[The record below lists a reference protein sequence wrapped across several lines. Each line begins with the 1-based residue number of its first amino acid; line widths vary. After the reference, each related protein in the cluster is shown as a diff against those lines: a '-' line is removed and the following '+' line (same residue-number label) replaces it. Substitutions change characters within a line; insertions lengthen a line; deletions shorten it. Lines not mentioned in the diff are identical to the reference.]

1 MGAGPVG
8 LATGLLLGRAG
19 HRALVVDR
27 LPRGS
32 PHPKARG
39 VRLRGSELL
48 RVWGMDEPLR
58 AQAMPGESQRFI
70 YGESVCGREI
80 ARTRP
85 IDRSG
90 EVPSS
95 AAPYRVPQDVL
106 EEILASAVAAFAPA
120 VQLRRGAEVVST
132 DQDADG
138 VAARVRDVRDGEM
151 STVRARYL
159 LACDGVGS
167 SVRAGLGLSLGER
180 GTRQY
185 WHSIL
190 WRGDLAELT
199 RGRPAIV
206 YYTRA
211 GDEALVGIGAAGR
224 GDRWVTFVQYP
235 ALTVRP
241 EPMTEAA
248 AVDITRRAVGRPDLP
263 LTVLGMATFRIG
275 ADVVD
280 RYRVGRVFLVGDSAH
295 TLPPT
300 GGFGINT
307 GFGDAH
313 NLVWKLSWVLRG
325 VAPDELLDTYQRR
338 TPAGRRLQRRL
349 VLAQRAAAGG
359 HPVGLPG
366 RDSDELQRLVDEQ
379 TAHVDPLAQDIGFS
393 YRPIPSGK
401 SPITTLV
408 IGARAPHATVV
419 VDGAR
424 ADAARPVRGPFD
436 ADVGRGG

>member
-1 MGAGPVG
+1 MG
-8 LATGLLLGRAG
+8 
-19 HRALVVDR
+19 D
-27 LPRGS
+27 
-32 PHPKARG
+32 
-39 VRLRGSELL
+39 
-48 RVWGMDEPLR
+48 
-58 AQAMPGESQRFI
+58 
-70 YGESVCGREI
+70 
-80 ARTRP
+80 
-85 IDRSG
+85 
-90 EVPSS
+90 
-95 AAPYRVPQDVL
+95 
-106 EEILASAVAAFAPA
+106 
-120 VQLRRGAEVVST
+120 
-132 DQDADG
+132 
-138 VAARVRDVRDGEM
+138 
-151 STVRARYL
+151 
-159 LACDGVGS
+159 
-167 SVRAGLGLSLGER
+167 
-180 GTRQY
+180 
-185 WHSIL
+185 
-190 WRGDLAELT
+190 
-199 RGRPAIV
+199 
-206 YYTRA
+206 
-211 GDEALVGIGAAGR
+211 
-224 GDRWVTFVQYP
+224 VQYP

-325 VAPDELLDTYQRR
+325 VAPDELLDTYQSERR
-338 TPAGRRLQRRL
+338 PVAVSNVDWSSHNGQRLEAIRSAFRAG
-349 VLAQRAAAGG
+349 
-359 HPVGLPG
+359 
-366 RDSDELQRLVDEQ
+366 DSDELQRLVDEQ

-424 ADAARPVRGPFD
+424 RTLHDLFEGRLTLMLGAEASGWAHAAAASAGSDGLDVQIVRRDRVADVDGWLDVRYPLGAAGAALIRPDGHVAWFTARGPD
-436 ADVGRGG
+436 DSGPRALDEVLASVRAHGVSRERADVREG